1 MAEHEEQSDT
11 RSQEGAANGHG
22 RTAEPSQT
30 APGSRASKPSGGRRR
45 GRGKGRSGSPGSAK
59 GKRRV
64 AREMAVQM
72 LYQRDMGDSTLHQVF
87 ETFRPEDYVRALH
100 PEDSEEGEQAASQE
114 LAHNRKLFEQA
125 FRKGRELV
133 QGTVT
138 HLAEIDQVI
147 QGQADNWRLERMP
160 AVDRNVLRLAVF
172 ELMFEPETP
181 QLVVVDEAIE
191 LAKRFGTEQSARFI
205 NGLLDGL
212 LKSRRHLQASG
223 DAATSSGPA
232 TSRETGA

>member
-1 MAEHEEQSDT
+1 MAEHDQQGS
-11 RSQEGAANGHG
+11 A
-22 RTAEPSQT
+22 RTTDAPTLQSQT
-30 APGSRASKPSGGRRR
+30 GPEGQTVPGGQTGKPGSGKRR
-45 GRGKGRSGSPGSAK
+45 GRGKGRRSGRGSTK
-59 GKRRV
+59 GKRRI

-100 PEDSEEGEQAASQE
+100 PDDTEEGEQAASQE
-114 LAHNRKLFEQA
+114 LARDRKLFEQA
-125 FRKGRELV
+125 FHEGRDLV
-133 QGTVT
+133 QGTIT
-138 HLAEIDQVI
+138 HLPEIDQVI

-212 LKSRRHLQASG
+212 LKSRRHLQASSTQTSG
-223 DAATSSGPA
+223 APKTSSG
-232 TSRETGA
+232 TGA